1 MRRWPDKSV
10 QGARPSPVRL
20 CPGTPRRRFG
30 RMGVSRPTPGDPVIV
45 SQSDIFDSVL
55 LSLNQ
60 SMLDDAH
67 WPATSAL
74 IDEACGTQGN
84 ALLIGDAPEDDTGYP
99 VAAAHDRG
107 LRRCDAE
114 HDDLDSYRPWVE
126 RLPRV
131 GHLPDS
137 RVARITD
144 LYSEQE
150 LKTSRPYHALSP
162 RSNGRHSLHV
172 RLDGPHGS
180 HVTWLFN
187 DPLRPGGWDSA
198 HIRMI
203 QRLLPHV
210 RQFVQV
216 RLVMAG
222 ANAFGNALGGML
234 NNGRTGNIL
243 LDWRGRMVEA
253 NERAL
258 DILRLGDGLTAS
270 SEGALR
276 TWLPADATRF
286 ERLLARV
293 LPPASQQGI
302 GGSMAVRR
310 LSGLPSLALHMTPL
324 GGSQATFRPRK
335 VAALLVVVDPVSR
348 LRVDPRLVASTLGLS
363 AAESQ
368 VAIALAEGRTVRDM
382 ALASGRRENAIRFHL
397 KRIYRRLD
405 IAGQAD
411 LVRLV
416 LSLAELPQPR
426 C

>member
-1 MRRWPDKSV
+1 M
-10 QGARPSPVRL
+10 
-20 CPGTPRRRFG
+20 
-30 RMGVSRPTPGDPVIV
+30 

-55 LSLNQ
+55 MSLNQ
-60 SMLDDAH
+60 SMLDDAQ

-74 IDEACGTQGN
+74 IDKACGTQGN
-84 ALLIGDAPEDDTGYP
+84 ALLIGDAPEDGTGFP

-107 LRRCDAE
+107 LRRCDTERDAP
-114 HDDLDSYRPWVE
+114 DNDPPWVE

-131 GHLPDS
+131 GKLPDS
-137 RVARITD
+137 RVVRIND
-144 LYSEQE
+144 LYSEKE
-150 LKTSRPYHALSP
+150 LKTSRPYNAFSP
-162 RSNGRHSLHV
+162 PSNGRHSLHV

-187 DPLRPGGWDSA
+187 HPLRPGGWDSA

-203 QRLLPHV
+203 ERLLPHV

-216 RLVMAG
+216 RLLMAG
-222 ANAFGNALGGML
+222 ANALGASLRGML
-234 NNGRTGNIL
+234 DNGRTGNIL
-243 LDWRGRMVEA
+243 LDWRGRIVEA

-286 ERLLARV
+286 ERLLRRV
-293 LPPASQQGI
+293 MPPAGREGAS
-302 GGSMAVRR
+302 GSMTVRR

-324 GGSQATFRPRK
+324 GGSLSTFRPRN

-348 LRVDPRLVASTLGLS
+348 LRVDPRLVANTLGLS
-363 AAESQ
+363 ATECQ

-405 IAGQAD
+405 IGGQAD

-416 LSLAELPQPR
+416 LSLSELPQPR